1 MARSTLDRAEPS
13 GETLDLETLDGRIAS
28 LLTAIEGEAI
38 PERLLKLANE
48 LQSELLMRR
57 QMKKPN

>member
-13 GETLDLETLDGRIAS
+13 GETPDLETLDGRIAS
-28 LLTAIEGEAI
+28 LLTAIEGEAV